1 MLGTRHVVRNAA
13 WRGAALVRRARFMA
27 WSLPRTP
34 REMASALR
42 LLGAYRRRGWFTSVA
57 AGMARDRD
65 GGPLP
70 LLTYPA
76 IDWLDSVL
84 APEDRVFEYGM
95 GGSTLWFAK
104 RVAHVTSVDHN
115 REWVESLRLPR
126 NVTARVVSCAGD
138 LLNAAPDD
146 PYVRAIDD
154 DGVRYDV
161 VLIDA
166 MARLSCVPAADRALT
181 PTGLIIFDNSDKPDN
196 AVARERLAEW
206 GYARIDFCGTRPVSA
221 FLGSTS
227 VYSKAM
233 DLWLRRARAPRYWG
247 RSIEEYRPLSGPGTP
262 LQSTAAPPR
271 DSRAPRG

>member
-1 MLGTRHVVRNAA
+1 MEG
-13 WRGAALVRRARFMA
+13 RGASAPRSVHGVEPAPHAARDGE
-27 WSLPRTP
+27 R
-34 REMASALR
+34 LR

-57 AGMARDRD
+57 AGTARDRD

-84 APEDRVFEYGM
+84 APDDCVFEYGM

-104 RVAHVTSVDHN
+104 RVAHVTSVDHS
-115 REWVESLRLPR
+115 REWVESLHLPR
-126 NVTARVVSCAGD
+126 TVTARVATCGGD

-146 PYVRAIDD
+146 PYVRAIDE
-154 DGVRYDV
+154 DGRRYDV
-161 VLIDA
+161 VVIDG

-196 AVARERLAEW
+196 ATARERLAEW
-206 GYARIDFCGTRPVSA
+206 DYARIDFCGTRPGSA
-221 FLGSTS
+221 FLGCTS

-233 DLWLRRARAPRYWG
+233 DFWLRRARAPRYWG
-247 RSIEEYRPLSGPGTP
+247 RSLEEHIPLSGPDAP
-262 LQSTAAPPR
+262 LHSTASPPPVGGAR
-271 DSRAPRG
+271 TT